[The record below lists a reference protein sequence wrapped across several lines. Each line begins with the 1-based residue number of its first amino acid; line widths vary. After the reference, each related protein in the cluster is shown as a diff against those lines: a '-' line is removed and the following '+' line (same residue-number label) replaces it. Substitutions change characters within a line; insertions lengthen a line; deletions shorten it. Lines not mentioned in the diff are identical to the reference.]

1 MADFIDMAMFGIILP
16 LQTVRKSKGP
26 CPRVVLISTVGLKG
40 GIWAGRRLATPG
52 CRPARS
58 VEVSMGYHYES
69 FLPAPGPGARPK
81 MSSILMITAPLDF
94 RGIPALFPMS
104 SIQAAVSS

>member
-1 MADFIDMAMFGIILP
+1 MADFVDMAGFGIILP
-16 LQTVRKSKGP
+16 LQAVGKSKGP
-26 CPRVVLISTVGLKG
+26 CPGLVLISTDGRKG
-40 GIWAGRRLATPG
+40 GIRAGRRLATPG

-58 VEVSMGYHYES
+58 VDVLMRYHYES

-81 MSSILMITAPLDF
+81 ISSILMITAPLDF